1 MLNVQD
7 HQLTKMKKIICGLL
21 CSWTMMSY
29 AQSDNYYK
37 SIVKAVPV
45 FKVVN
50 GSFTPGGYKT
60 AKTGDNKKVPYKY
73 SFIMPGIKLEYCY
86 PQSASDGSCS
96 YFIVNN
102 QRIDIKGQFE
112 SDFACELDISSFNV
126 YQGSFNGHKYVI
138 LTCTNT
144 GSGSS
149 SSSVI
154 CNLFDVTNKS
164 AIQYYPLW
172 SKYGSQFCFGDFNK
186 DGKLDF
192 LQSRI
197 QGENDVLKITLLT
210 LKADKFKPEAGKYIV
225 VKQTETSLK
234 IIERH
239 WFN

>member
-1 MLNVQD
+1 
-7 HQLTKMKKIICGLL
+7 
-21 CSWTMMSY
+21 MSY
-29 AQSDNYYK
+29 AQSDNFYK

-50 GSFTPGGYKT
+50 GSFIAGDYKT
-60 AKTGDNKKVPYKY
+60 AKANGDNKKVPYKY
-73 SFIMPGIKLEYCY
+73 SFSMPGIKLEYCY
-86 PQSASDGSCS
+86 PRTASDGSCS

-102 QRIDIKGQFE
+102 QRIDIKGKYE
-112 SDFACELDISSFNV
+112 SDFACDLDMSSFNV
-126 YQGSFNGHKYVI
+126 YQGSFKGHKYVL

-164 AIQYYPLW
+164 AIRYYPLW
-172 SKYGSQFCFGDFNK
+172 SKYGSQFSFGDYNK
-186 DGKLDF
+186 DGELDF

-197 QGENDVLKITLLT
+197 QGANDVLRITLLT
-210 LKADKFKPEAGKYIV
+210 LKAGKFKLISDKYIV
-225 VKQTETSLK
+225 VKQTGTSLSVLK
-234 IIERH
+234 RH